1 MCSHHVCV
9 TDTKL
14 IKDMG
19 HFMSGGKEFLLDSG
33 IVCVMGMRRPIYKHM
48 EHTVKDRGTMT

>member
-1 MCSHHVCV
+1 V